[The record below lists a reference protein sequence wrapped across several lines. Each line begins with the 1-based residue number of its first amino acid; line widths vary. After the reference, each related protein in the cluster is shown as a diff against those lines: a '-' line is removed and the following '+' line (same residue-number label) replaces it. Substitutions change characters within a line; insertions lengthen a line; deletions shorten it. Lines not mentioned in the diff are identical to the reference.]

1 MYYTTNALADE
12 PTFVSKQANLPKMPV
27 YSSLIEMTTG
37 HVLLGTERGVYRAF
51 DINSANWIAD
61 AKMMGEVPVME
72 MKQQILSQEDRYVV
86 LASPEDTIVELYP
99 GVKNTGIVYAAT
111 YGRGVFRCENYK
123 LNSGTDIPEVP
134 SVAAEAN
141 VSIYPNPA
149 YSQAT
154 ARFEAEGNATVR
166 YQVFDL
172 TGRLVMSRNL
182 GRLNQGSHDIEI
194 NTGDLGTGSYI
205 LRISEGVRTAT
216 AKFLVY

>member
-1 MYYTTNALADE
+1 
-12 PTFVSKQANLPKMPV
+12 
-27 YSSLIEMTTG
+27 
-37 HVLLGTERGVYRAF
+37 
-51 DINSANWIAD
+51 
-61 AKMMGEVPVME
+61 

-205 LRISEGVRTAT
+205 LRIGEGVRTAT